1 MNHLQSSCYTCY
13 YGTSSTSRFSFL
25 SGVLCAVH
33 YHSVHKSVSTLWL
46 FTESCYVC
54 GSIQSAAGAV
64 SCQLAARE
72 VKAAT
77 TMTKSRKKQIYG
89 APHASWATSL
99 QSIASVSMVVLAVA
113 SVPQLC
119 GCRMLLLLFPS
130 SVDAGCCSFC
140 SPALWMQDAVAS
152 VPQLYGCRMLLLLFP
167 SSVDAGCCSFCSPA
181 LWMQDAVA
189 SVPQL
194 CGCRML

>member
-1 MNHLQSSCYTCY
+1 MLLLPCSPSVFELHRCKKWTTCRAAV
-13 YGTSSTSRFSFL
+13 TPSSTSRFSFL

-99 QSIASVSMVVLAVA
+99 QSIASVSMVVLAV
-113 SVPQLC
+113 
-119 GCRMLLLLFPS
+119 
-130 SVDAGCCSFC
+130 
-140 SPALWMQDAVAS
+140 
-152 VPQLYGCRMLLLLFP
+152 
-167 SSVDAGCCSFCSPA
+167 SFCSPA

-194 CGCRML
+194 CRCRMLLLLFPSSMDAGCC